1 MTGRLSAD
9 TASWTKKGVSL
20 SNGEYKEKTTFS
32 ESSLLR
38 PLGLWQQDH
47 WVRFGNERASRH
59 GKESEDRAR
68 VLSVPGFFICSF
80 PLRERKKRGYGKKT
94 D

>member
-9 TASWTKKGVSL
+9 TASWTKKRVSL

-68 VLSVPGFFICSF
+68 VLSVPGFFYLLL
-80 PLRERKKRGYGKKT
+80 PPPGEKEKGVW
-94 D
+94 